1 MFTTSYQQSEINA
14 YIYGSKQIT
23 SMVQADLQQIQ
34 ENDSFAANYN
44 RQGYLVV
51 IGYDDF
57 E

>member
-1 MFTTSYQQSEINA
+1 MNA

-23 SMVQADLQQIQ
+23 NMVQADLQQLQ
-34 ENDSFAANYN
+34 ESDSFATNFN

>member
-1 MFTTSYQQSEINA
+1 MLTTSYQQSEINA
-14 YIYGSKQIT
+14 YIHGSQQLT
-23 SMVQADLQQIQ
+23 NMVQADLQQIQ
-34 ENDSFAANYN
+34 DNDSFANNYN